1 MSSTAPSDLPNLQAL
16 AELLEKQCFPLHQPG
31 DYAEEV
37 ENGIVR
43 ICRKDGTLVAFMTS
57 EDYNDLKEYGET
69 MAFGD
74 FGKSEVT
81 VKKAELLERMK
92 TNLLKHR
99 AMFLEA
105 QEGYRDAVI
114 KELDAMLKE
123 ARDGKAIRRLVELE
137 EPHDHSDE
145 YETNIAMLEWSVSDT
160 LSISQQQFKNF
171 VLDKWGWSEQFI
183 TSNATYK
190 KK

>member
-1 MSSTAPSDLPNLQAL
+1 MSSTAPSDLPAL
-16 AELLEKQCFPLHQPG
+16 LRLLEGLQEAGLRPREG
-31 DYAEEV
+31 DYTEED
-37 ENGIVR
+37 ENGIVHIR
-43 ICRKDGTLVAFMTS
+43 RVDGTSAMLMAR
-57 EDYNDLKEYGET
+57 EDYNDIKEHGET

-81 VKKAELLERMK
+81 VKKSDLLEKMK
-92 TNLLKHR
+92 ANLSKHR

-123 ARDGKAIRRLVELE
+123 ACDGKTIRRLVELE
-137 EPHDHSDE
+137 EPQDHSDE

-160 LSISQQQFKNF
+160 LSISQLQFKNF

-183 TSNATYK
+183 TSNAAYK